1 MSQARS
7 KYLFFLAHD
16 GHYLLIELIT
26 RDFYSKYA
34 MELIIIKMLIDSYF
48 AQSLTKESRLDI
60 QKYFQRRQNNLDEL
74 IVKIDRSKY
83 DIMRDTRTSKYIQN
97 LVGNDN

>member
-1 MSQARS
+1 
-7 KYLFFLAHD
+7 
-16 GHYLLIELIT
+16 
-26 RDFYSKYA
+26 

>member
-1 MSQARS
+1 M
-7 KYLFFLAHD
+7 
-16 GHYLLIELIT
+16 
-26 RDFYSKYA
+26 
-34 MELIIIKMLIDSYF
+34 IKMLIDSYF